1 MAARVVCGWAK
12 SPRRRGGHTSLVA
25 AVAREV
31 PKAWVCPREGRDPRL
46 TLERAKTQRRKPR
59 GLGFARE
66 KAGTLG
72 LPARRQGPERKQ
84 PRRLGFA
91 REKAW
96 TLGLPARRRLGL
108 PARRQG
114 PWVCPREGRDPTAA
128 RRAGAAPHGERSI
141 TETRAEKGC
150 RFFVGAPG
158 RRCCRGL
165 AWPCPLK
172 DGSCASG
179 RPKRPE
185 RYFRRFGNCRPHAE
199 RILPPPRKLPPAP
212 RERTSA
218 AWETSAA
225 PWTSS
230 TERVLP
236 PLRKLPPAR
245 RGPQARGAGQEAC
258 ERRKRSGGEHAW
270 ACST

>member
-1 MAARVVCGWAK
+1 MDPGIA
-12 SPRRRGGHTSLVA
+12 S
-25 AVAREV
+25 E
-31 PKAWVCPREGRDPRL
+31 KA
-46 TLERAKTQRRKPR
+46 
-59 GLGFARE
+59 LGFARE

-72 LPARRQGPERKQ
+72 LPARRQGPDCCP
-84 PRRLGFA
+84 PRGRRPREGGDPEQKGLNA
-91 REKAW
+91 R
-96 TLGLPARRRLGL
+96 
-108 PARRQG
+108 
-114 PWVCPREGRDPTAA
+114 VCPREGRDPGICPRGGRDLTTA

-141 TETRAEKGC
+141 TETRAERGC

-258 ERRKRSGGEHAW
+258 ERRKRSGGEHAR